1 MFKHGSRRFSLDVEA
16 AEGLAAAGLAFLA
29 EDTMRLSHFLA
40 STGLAPRNL
49 LTEAGTRTVLTA
61 VLEHL
66 MGDESLL
73 LVFAVNKGIEPQTV
87 AKALAV
93 LQEPQLG
100 DKG

>member
-1 MFKHGSRRFSLDVEA
+1 MSGSRRLSLDVDA

-29 EDTMRLSHFLA
+29 EDTTRLSHFLT
-40 STGLAPRNL
+40 STGLAPRHL
-49 LTEAGTRTVLTA
+49 RTEAGSRAVLTA

-87 AKALAV
+87 AQALAV
-93 LQEPQLG
+93 LQEPHLG
-100 DKG
+100 D

>member
-1 MFKHGSRRFSLDVEA
+1 MVKGSSNRLGLDVEA

-29 EDTMRLSHFLA
+29 EDPARLNHFLV
-40 STGLAPRNL
+40 STGVAPGHLRN
-49 LTEAGTRTVLTA
+49 EAGTREVLTA

-73 LVFAVNKGIEPQTV
+73 LVFAVHKGIEPQTV

-93 LQEPQLG
+93 LQEPRHRDTG
-100 DKG
+100 

>member
-1 MFKHGSRRFSLDVEA
+1 MFKHSNNRLGLDFEA
-16 AEGLAAAGLAFLA
+16 AEGLAAAGLAFVA
-29 EDTMRLSHFLA
+29 EDPARLGHFLV
-40 STGLAPRNL
+40 STGLTPGHLRSA
-49 LTEAGTRTVLTA
+49 AGTREVLTA

-93 LQEPQLG
+93 LQEPPHG
-100 DKG
+100 DTG